1 MDFLRSRQELKR
13 AKLIIEVVQM
23 YDSVSARS
31 RQRIEEKIEEMRDKQ
46 TREAVQEVLE
56 FNRTPSDLKG
66 QVDKFVIGQEKGKKV
81 ISTAIAFHYRRLG
94 KALREAII
102 ENGDDI
108 DAALNNTSTP
118 KANILIVGPTGCGK
132 TYTSEVASQ
141 LVGVSFVHEDMTRF
155 SEVGYVGR
163 NATDI
168 LVDLLAAAGGN
179 PQVAQMGVV
188 YLDEID
194 KVATEVIAYKDVSGK
209 GVQKGLLHLVDGV
222 DNVVDLGREK
232 ISLSTKHVLF
242 IAGGAFDNLD
252 TIVKR
257 RMSRQGIQGNWS
269 DYLMTEDLAAF
280 GMERQLMGRFPVKVV
295 YDGLTTQDLKD
306 ILSQSAG
313 SPLLAYASDLKAWDI
328 DLEFTDDALAEVA
341 LRAQREGTGAR
352 GLISILHRVLLE
364 DMYSLPGS
372 YNGEFVVDAD
382 YVRSR
387 F

>member
-163 NATDI
+163 NTTDI